1 MNLHS
6 CRSTKRKKK
15 RLPMANTQK
24 SVCALQ
30 YSKHRVWGLPSTKTR
45 TEMFWYVQNF
55 FSFSNY
61 QILGSLFFTW
71 GILHMIQSS
80 FLLPF
85 YPLSLA
91 SLFSPCSLSQIHF
104 RFPQKPSNLSEYFA
118 YLDFFPFL
126 QPQSSLFISLPIL
139 SCVSRACVCPFPP
152 PSFPSQPCPAALGDP
167 STFPREEVP
176 TWWWLTCWQHGF
188 ASTTLQTW
196 ADDAW
201 SVGFRFPQQA
211 SFPLHRSASCKAEIC
226 IF

>member
-1 MNLHS
+1 
-6 CRSTKRKKK
+6 
-15 RLPMANTQK
+15 MANTQK

-30 YSKHRVWGLPSTKTR
+30 YSKHRVWGLPSTKGR
-45 TEMFWYVQNF
+45 TEMFRF
-55 FSFSNY
+55 SSFSNY

-71 GILHMIQSS
+71 GILHIIHSS

-91 SLFSPCSLSQIHF
+91 FLFSFNLCFLCAHF
-104 RFPQKPSNLSEYFA
+104 LK
-118 YLDFFPFL
+118 
-126 QPQSSLFISLPIL
+126 FIFVSHRSLPVFQNTLPIWISFHFYNHRAL
-139 SCVSRACVCPFPP
+139 SSFPSPYCLVCPMLVCPFPL
-152 PSFPSQPCPAALGDP
+152 PSFPSQPGPAALGDP

-211 SFPLHRSASCKAEIC
+211 SFPLHQSASCKAEIC